1 MVAAEAFAVLAGQ
14 LHRRQLAL
22 KAAETDRTALTHERK
37 AAQSA
42 TNTQATGCCWPSA
55 EDRLHLVNIATKG
68 PTAMATK
75 DPIDKP
81 FLVVVI
87 IATALVVA
95 LAFAINP
102 VTPGAPG

>member
-1 MVAAEAFAVLAGQ
+1 
-14 LHRRQLAL
+14 
-22 KAAETDRTALTHERK
+22 
-37 AAQSA
+37 
-42 TNTQATGCCWPSA
+42 
-55 EDRLHLVNIATKG
+55 
-68 PTAMATK
+68 MATK